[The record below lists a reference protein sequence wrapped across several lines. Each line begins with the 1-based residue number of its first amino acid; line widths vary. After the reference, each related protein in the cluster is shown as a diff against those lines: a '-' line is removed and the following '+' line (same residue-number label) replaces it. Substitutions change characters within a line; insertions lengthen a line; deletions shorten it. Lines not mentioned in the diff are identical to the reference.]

1 MVSLERGRERD
12 VEAKVR
18 YIWFTARKVEK
29 AETKEKGE
37 RERREVSSVCS
48 REDGMVHQESKYL
61 LFFMQRVK
69 YCDYLTRKT
78 KYKRARIQ
86 EI

>member
-37 RERREVSSVCS
+37 RERREVCVAEKMVWYIRKVSICNFLCS
-48 REDGMVHQESKYL
+48 GLNTV
-61 LFFMQRVK
+61 
-69 YCDYLTRKT
+69 
-78 KYKRARIQ
+78 I
-86 EI
+86 I